1 MPSLSIHAGGL
12 QLNNPILL
20 AAGILG
26 TTGASLC
33 RAARAGAGGVVTK
46 SVGSL
51 PREGHPG
58 PTIVHVDGGLLNAMG
73 LPNPSYKDFQ
83 DEIDTARAGGVP
95 VIASIFGSF
104 SAEFAQIARSLKADA
119 FELNLSCPHAEKY
132 GSELG
137 RYPDLV
143 ESVTGA
149 VKAAADVPVW
159 VKLTP
164 NTADIIELGLAAQ
177 RGGADAIVA
186 INTLKAMAIDIETG
200 YPILGNCFGGL
211 SRSGHQTCGR
221 ALVYEL
227 ASRLEI
233 PVIDVG
239 GVYLGGCRGDDHGRS
254 LGGAG
259 RNGSSQGLRRLR
271 GDHNRPVPL
280 SGEKI
285 ADTGGAMRPGREE
298 TLMKPINCIMEEVRS
313 EAPLIRTFRLD
324 RNLDPAPGQYVMVW
338 IRGVDEIPMSFSGPD
353 TITVQSVGVASAALF
368 SLGAGSSVGL
378 RGPLGSGFILR
389 GKKIRS
395 SVAVWERH
403 RWLFWASR
411 PKRRESRSPPY

>member
-12 QLNNPILL
+12 QLDNPILL

-51 PREGHPG
+51 PREGHHG

-83 DEIDTARAGGVP
+83 DEIDAARIGGVP

-104 SAEFAQIARSLKADA
+104 GAEFAQIARSLKADA

-149 VKAAADVPVW
+149 VKAAASVPVW

-164 NTADIIELGLAAQ
+164 NTADIVELGRAAQ
-177 RGGADAIVA
+177 AGGADAVVA

-200 YPILGNCFGGL
+200 YPILGNKFGGL
-211 SRSGHQTCGR
+211 SGSAVKPVAVRC
-221 ALVYEL
+221 VYEL
-227 ASRLEI
+227 ASNLDI
-233 PVIDVG
+233 PVIGVG
-239 GVYLGGCRGDDHGRS
+239 GVSSWEDAAEMMMAGAKAVQVGTALYKGYEVFKEITDGLSSYLDRKS
-254 LGGAG
+254 LG
-259 RNGSSQGLRRLR
+259 LE
-271 GDHNRPVPL
+271 D
-280 SGEKI
+280 
-285 ADTGGAMRPGREE
+285 
-298 TLMKPINCIMEEVRS
+298 
-313 EAPLIRTFRLD
+313 
-324 RNLDPAPGQYVMVW
+324 
-338 IRGVDEIPMSFSGPD
+338 
-353 TITVQSVGVASAALF
+353 
-368 SLGAGSSVGL
+368 LG
-378 RGPLGSGFILR
+378 
-389 GKKIRS
+389 
-395 SVAVWERH
+395 
-403 RWLFWASR
+403 
-411 PKRRESRSPPY
+411 